1 MTCVKGHNFPNES
14 PFHWPY
20 PNALSLNPY
29 TQTVTLD
36 LETASACDLS
46 KTGVAAY
53 AEHESTH
60 CYVAVFEADDWDI
73 VWRHDADGFDAL
85 PDFLVDY
92 LSGGGIVECWNVSFE
107 RSIWESLLVPRYGWP
122 KLEPWQW
129 RDAQAAATA
138 VNIPSKLE
146 GASALFKLEEGKD
159 MEGAKLMREMTQTE
173 RIGGEW
179 FRPKATA
186 RNLDRLT
193 DYCRVDASVT
203 RHIGRRIPR
212 MPLSEVQVW
221 LADQEVNHRGM
232 HIDQELHAAMLDVA
246 HTVQASLAGHVK
258 DVSGGELENATGTP
272 RLKTWLIKQGV
283 DLPTKDGKV
292 TLSKSA
298 VSELLQQEL
307 PVQVRDVLQNRKA
320 ASSAAFVIG
329 KLNAVGRSLSSDGR
343 LRHTLQYSAAH
354 TGRWASY
361 GLQVHNLPKG
371 KLNRSQAQLA
381 RQAILARDVEAL
393 SMFAGD
399 PFAAMSALLR
409 SLISA
414 PPGHDLIGADYS
426 AIEARVLPWIAGD
439 EAKLDLFRD
448 GVDIYV
454 KAAADVGSDKRQLG
468 KVCELALGYGMGVA
482 TFAATAK
489 AWGVELGLK
498 EARRVQT
505 KWREAN
511 PCVVELWAAVETAA
525 VKAIRDPGETY
536 SAGKCMFRMSGASL
550 TVQLPGGRKL
560 WYHGACVRRAER
572 TVDLVNA
579 KGELESKTFECREI
593 VFRSVDRNKRDMRTE
608 TTYSGKLVENLCQ
621 AIARD
626 ILAAAL
632 VRLQTTCY
640 NVVVHVHDSAVAE
653 VPEGEGDV
661 EEFNSIVAYAPDWAD
676 GLPLAVDGYRSK
688 HFTG

>member
-1 MTCVKGHNFPNES
+1 
-14 PFHWPY
+14 
-20 PNALSLNPY
+20 LNPY

-46 KTGVAAY
+46 KAGVAAY

-60 CYVAVFEADDWDI
+60 CYVAVFESSGWDV
-73 VWRHDADGFDAL
+73 VWRHDEDGYDQL
-85 PDFLVDY
+85 PSHLLDFLG
-92 LSGGGIVECWNVSFE
+92 SGGIVECWNVAFE

-122 KLEPWQW
+122 KLDPWQW
-129 RDAQAAATA
+129 RDAQASACA
-138 VNIPSKLE
+138 VNIPPKLE
-146 GASALFKLEEGKD
+146 GAAALFELEEGKD
-159 MEGAKLMREMTQTE
+159 MEGAKLMREMTHTE
-173 RIGGEW
+173 RLGDDW
-179 FRPKATA
+179 FRPMATN

-193 DYCRVDASVT
+193 DYCRVDALLT
-203 RHIGRRIPR
+203 RHIGARVPR

-232 HIDQELHAAMLDVA
+232 HIDQELLTAMVDVA
-246 HTVQASLAGHVK
+246 HTVQTSLAGHVK
-258 DVSGGELENATGTP
+258 EISGGELDNATGTP
-272 RLKTWLIKQGV
+272 RLKAWLVKQGV
-283 DLPTKDGKV
+283 TLPTNKDGKE
-292 TLSKSA
+292 TLSKVA
-298 VSELLQQEL
+298 VAGMLDNDLTA
-307 PVQVRDVLQNRKA
+307 QVRDVLVARRA

-329 KLNAVGRSLSSDGR
+329 KLNAVSSSVSRDGR
-343 LRHTLQYSAAH
+343 LRHTLQYCAAH

-371 KLNRSQAQLA
+371 KLTRSQTQLA
-381 RQAILARDVEAL
+381 RQAILAKDIVAL
-393 SMFAGD
+393 RMFAGD
-399 PFAAMSALLR
+399 PFSAMSALLR

-414 PPGHDLIGADYS
+414 PPGYDLIGADYS

-489 AWGVELGLK
+489 AWGVDLGLK
-498 EARRVQT
+498 EARRVQA

-511 PCVVELWAAVETAA
+511 PAVVELWAAVETAA
-525 VKAIRDPGETY
+525 IKAIRKPGETY
-536 SAGKCMFRMSGASL
+536 IAGKCMFRMSGNSL
-550 TVQLPGGRKL
+550 TVQLPSGRKL

-593 VFRSVDRNKRDMRTE
+593 VFRGVDRNKRDMRTE
-608 TTYSGKLVENLCQ
+608 TTYSGKLVENISQ

-632 VRLQTTCY
+632 VRLRTTCY

-653 VPEGEGDV
+653 VPEGTGDV
-661 EEFNSIVAYAPDWAD
+661 EEFNSIVAYAPEWAV